1 MLDGDW
7 DRLFGFG
14 EPSSGRVVTLGG
26 AHPAL
31 LLDGPADL
39 FAVRERADGAPS
51 RRHFVA
57 RLPRHALV
65 PSTGL
70 TGQWRLLLV
79 PLPGTEVRHLTAERL
94 ALAERSAA
102 DPATVKAARA
112 LAAAVDATLL
122 ALADAVREGRT
133 PRAALT
139 VQPGKERALAA
150 GDALTTNTD
159 VRWIR
164 PTGASL
170 SHNGG
175 TAGTI
180 GDGELAPLAGRD
192 WVVADGACRVADSST
207 WQLLAA
213 GALRPALDAHVR
225 RLVGVIEDRV
235 ERIAIRFVGGIG
247 ERKRVNAAAL
257 RGAARTA
264 LRVVGGGA
272 RVPDDEQ
279 EYRFARY
286 RRAAEILEA
295 VVPHDDVAVLEPADR
310 RNPPADD
317 GEALQAVARSSA
329 LHLRPVKLPKDWWRH
344 DLGPL
349 VAWRGGSAVALRCIA
364 GVYHEVEPQTR
375 TTTALTASIAA
386 AFEATATQ
394 VQAPL
399 PRRATMGDA
408 LRLGLGGG
416 GRDLRGL
423 LAVGLVV
430 AGLGLATPL
439 VVGRVLSSVSD
450 TGGTGGILGLASLL
464 VCSAV
469 VAGLVGVSQG
479 LRMLRLEGRAEIGTQ
494 LVLWDRL
501 MRLPVRFF
509 RSTSSGE
516 LANAVLGISFIRQ
529 ALSGLL
535 AQAVTAVLSVV
546 AELVFIFCISVPLG
560 LAGLAVIAV
569 AGGLVWVF
577 GALIVRRQRRAL
589 PAEHRAAALTNQLLG
604 GITKI
609 KLARAEDR
617 AFSRWAQTHAA
628 ARADLNRVRDVQSVL
643 VAVATVLPIAGQLAL
658 FAMLAGP
665 LAGRITPERFYSVN
679 VAYTLLLGAVLV
691 VVAGSVEL
699 LAALPRLEVLAP
711 VLEADPE
718 RLPDRVDPGDLC
730 GEIHIND
737 VTFSYQPDEP
747 PVLSGVSLLV
757 RPGEFVAIV
766 GPSGCGKSTLLR
778 LLLGFERPTT
788 GAVLY
793 DGQDLAELDVQ
804 AVRRQCGVV
813 LQDGM
818 LFAGSLRE
826 NIAGAGTYPLER
838 LWEAARMAGLDGDIA
853 SFPMGMG
860 TNVPF
865 GGGTLSVGQRQRVL
879 IARALVHRP
888 RMLFFDE
895 ATSALDNRTQEIV
908 TQSTRALAASRVII
922 AHRLSTVMNADR
934 IVVMDKGTVVQQG
947 TYPELMADRDGLFH
961 KLARRQLLV
970 APEHTADGDEVHRT
984 PKEVLGPRG
993 A

>member
-1 MLDGDW
+1 MVDGDW
-7 DRLFGFG
+7 ERLFGFG
-14 EPSSGRVVTLGG
+14 EPAPERVVTLGG
-26 AHPAL
+26 SHPAF

-39 FAVRERADGAPS
+39 FAVRARPDGAPS

-57 RLPRHALV
+57 RLPRHSLA
-65 PSTGL
+65 PGTGL
-70 TGQWRLLLV
+70 PGQWRLMLV

-94 ALAERSAA
+94 GLAERSAA
-102 DPATVKAARA
+102 DPATAPAARA
-112 LAAAVDATLL
+112 LAACVEVTLL

-139 VQPGKERALAA
+139 VQPGREKALAE
-150 GDALTTNTD
+150 GDALTSNTD
-159 VRWIR
+159 VLWVR
-164 PTGASL
+164 PAGAGL

-192 WVVADGACRVADSST
+192 WVVAAGACTVTTETT

-225 RLVGVIEDRV
+225 RLLGVIEDRI
-235 ERIAIRFVGGIG
+235 ERLAVRFVGGIG

-264 LRVVGGGA
+264 LRIVGGGA
-272 RVPDDEQ
+272 KVADDEA
-279 EYRFARY
+279 EYHFARY
-286 RRAAEILEA
+286 RRAAETLEA
-295 VVPHDDVAVLEPADR
+295 VVPGEHVAVLEPADR
-310 RNPPADD
+310 RHPPADD
-317 GEALQAVARSSA
+317 REAVQAVARSSA
-329 LHLRPVKLPKDWWRH
+329 LHLRPVKLPRDWWRH

-349 VAWRGGSAVALRCIA
+349 VAWRGDTAVPMRFIA
-364 GVYHEVEPQTR
+364 GRYHEVEPQTR
-375 TTTALTASIAA
+375 TTTALTAATAA
-386 AFEATATQ
+386 PYDPTATQ

-399 PRRATMGDA
+399 PRRATMRDA

-423 LAVGLVV
+423 LVVGLVV
-430 AGLGLATPL
+430 AGLGLVTPL
-439 VVGRVLSSVSD
+439 VVGRVLASVSD
-450 TGGTGGILGLASLL
+450 TGGTGGILALAALL

-509 RSTSSGE
+509 RATSSGE
-516 LANAVLGISFIRQ
+516 LANAVLGISFVRQ

-535 AQAVTAVLSVV
+535 AQAVTAVLTVA
-546 AELVFIFCISVPLG
+546 AELVFIFVLSVPLG
-560 LAGLAVIAV
+560 LAVIAVIAV
-569 AGGLVWVF
+569 AGVMVWVF
-577 GALIVRRQRRAL
+577 GGLVVRRQRRAL

-617 AFSRWAQTHAA
+617 AFSRWAETNAG
-628 ARADLNRVRDVQSVL
+628 ARAELNRVRDVQSVL
-643 VAVATVLPIAGQLAL
+643 VAVATAVPIAGQLVL

-665 LAGRITPERFYSVN
+665 LAGRITPERFYTVN

-691 VVAGSVEL
+691 VVGGSVEL

-711 VLEADPE
+711 VLRADPE
-718 RLPDRVDPGDLC
+718 RLPDRVDPGDLR

-737 VTFSYQPDEP
+737 VTFAYSPDEP

-778 LLLGFERPTT
+778 LLLGFERPSN

-853 SFPMGMG
+853 GFPMGMG

-922 AHRLSTVMNADR
+922 AHRLSTVLNADR
-934 IVVMDKGTVVQQG
+934 IVVMDKGTVAQQG
-947 TYPELMADRDGLFH
+947 TYSELMADRDGLFH
-961 KLARRQLLV
+961 RLARRQLLV
-970 APEHTADGDEVHRT
+970 APEHAPDGGELRAASTSDAHH
-984 PKEVLGPRG
+984 

>member
-1 MLDGDW
+1 MVDRDW
-7 DRLFGFG
+7 DRLFGHG
-14 EPSSGRVVTLGG
+14 EPEHERVVELGG
-26 AHPAL
+26 AHPAY

-39 FAVRERADGAPS
+39 FAVRVRPDGARS

-57 RLPRHALV
+57 RLPAHGLV
-65 PSTGL
+65 PSTPLAGP
-70 TGQWRLLLV
+70 WRLILV
-79 PLPGTEVRHLTAERL
+79 PLVGTGVRHLTAERL
-94 ALAERSAA
+94 ALAERSAG
-102 DPATVKAARA
+102 DQATVRAARGP
-112 LAAAVDATLL
+112 AAAVDRTLL
-122 ALADAVREGRT
+122 VLADAVREGQSPRGART
-133 PRAALT
+133 L
-139 VQPGKERALAA
+139 QPGKPATLTE
-150 GDALTTNTD
+150 GDALTSNTD
-159 VRWIR
+159 VRWVR
-164 PTGASL
+164 PSGGDL
-170 SHNGG
+170 VHNGG

-192 WVVADGACRVADSST
+192 WVVAAGPCRVTSVST

-213 GALRPALDAHVR
+213 GELRPVLDAHVH
-225 RLVGVIEDRV
+225 RLLGVIDVRVDRLA
-235 ERIAIRFVGGIG
+235 ERFVGGIG
-247 ERKRVNAAAL
+247 ERKRVNTAAL
-257 RGAARTA
+257 RGAARSA

-272 RVPDDEQ
+272 RVPDDEH
-279 EYRFARY
+279 EYHFARY
-286 RRAAEILEA
+286 RRAADVLEIVTADGVA
-295 VVPHDDVAVLEPADR
+295 VVEPADHR
-310 RNPPADD
+310 HPPADD
-317 GEALQAVARSSA
+317 QEALQAVARSSA
-329 LHLRPVKLPKDWWRH
+329 LHLRPVKLPAGWWRH

-349 VAWRGGSAVALRCIA
+349 IGWRGGAAVALRFQ
-364 GVYHEVEPQTR
+364 GGRYHEIEPQAR
-375 TTTALTASIAA
+375 TATPLTSAGATAFETTAA
-386 AFEATATQ
+386 Q

-399 PRRATMGDA
+399 PRRAGMRDA
-408 LRLGLGGG
+408 LRLGLSG
-416 GRDLRGL
+416 GRRDL
-423 LAVGLVV
+423 LALLIVGLVV
-430 AGLGLATPL
+430 ASLGLATPL
-439 VVGRVLSSVSD
+439 VVGRVLASISD
-450 TGGTGGILGLASLL
+450 TGSTGGMLALAGLL
-464 VCSAV
+464 VSAAV
-469 VAGLVGVSQG
+469 VAGLVGVAQG
-479 LRMLRLEGRAEIGTQ
+479 LRLLRLEGRAEIGTQ

-516 LANAVLGISFIRQ
+516 LANSVLGISFIRQ

-535 AQAVTAVLSVV
+535 AQAVSAILTIV
-546 AELVFIFCISVPLG
+546 ADLTLIFWISAPLG
-560 LAGLAVIAV
+560 FACLGVTAV
-569 AGGLVWVF
+569 AGLLVWVF
-577 GALIVRRQRRAL
+577 GGLIVRRQRAAL

-617 AFSRWAQTHAA
+617 AFARWAQVHAG
-628 ARADLNRVRDVQSVL
+628 ARADLNRVREVQSVL

-658 FAMLAGP
+658 FGMLAGP
-665 LAGRITPERFYSVN
+665 LSGQIRPEQFYSVN

-691 VVAGSVEL
+691 VVAGSVEF

-718 RLPDRVDPGDLC
+718 RLPDRVDPGDLR

-737 VTFSYQPDEP
+737 VTFAYSPDEA
-747 PVLSGVSLLV
+747 PVLNGVSLLV

-818 LFAGSLRE
+818 LFAGSVRE

-879 IARALVHRP
+879 IARALVDRP

-908 TQSTRALAASRVII
+908 TQSTRALAASRIII
-922 AHRLSTVMNADR
+922 AHRLSTVMSADR
-934 IVVMDKGTVVQQG
+934 IVVMDKGAIVQDGAYAQ
-947 TYPELMADRDGLFH
+947 LMADKNGLFH
-961 KLARRQLLV
+961 RLARRQLLV
-970 APEHTADGDEVHRT
+970 APERTPDGDELAVVDRRAAGQ
-984 PKEVLGPRG
+984 V
-993 A
+993 